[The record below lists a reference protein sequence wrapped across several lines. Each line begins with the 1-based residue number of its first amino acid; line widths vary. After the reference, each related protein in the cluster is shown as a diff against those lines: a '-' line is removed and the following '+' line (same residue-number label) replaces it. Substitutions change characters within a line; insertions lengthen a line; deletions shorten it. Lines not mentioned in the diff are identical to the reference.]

1 MHLLISALSGSEE
14 KKSGILSFFEPRK
27 IQLQVTISLTF
38 YEQLFCINVFCGAFL
53 YLQFV
58 CVYFWQKNIGGKATH
73 KMLMKL
79 TTGSNFIEILRVAF
93 LYSQFVFVLF
103 GTCCL
108 SKKAS
113 YKILMKFTTG
123 CLTFATVGG
132 QGGDHRAADAQR

>member
-1 MHLLISALSGSEE
+1 
-14 KKSGILSFFEPRK
+14 
-27 IQLQVTISLTF
+27 
-38 YEQLFCINVFCGAFL
+38 
-53 YLQFV
+53 
-58 CVYFWQKNIGGKATH
+58 
-73 KMLMKL
+73 MLMKL
-79 TTGSNFIEILRVAF
+79 TTGSNFKEVLRVAF

-113 YKILMKFTTG
+113 HKILMKFTTG